1 MTSVVVVWDEP
12 TPPFTMIVRLA
23 TDGMLNQILF
33 DVLSSV
39 VLVVMIKIHVC
50 SEPPG
55 LSDTELTICLGFQ
68 FRVMDTMIINNERF

>member
-1 MTSVVVVWDEP
+1 
-12 TPPFTMIVRLA
+12 
-23 TDGMLNQILF
+23 MLNQISF

-55 LSDTELTICLGFQ
+55 LSDTELTIYLGFQ
-68 FRVMDTMIINNERF
+68 FRMMDTMIITLSVVEFLSLIFSHS